1 MKILKR
7 HLPKCLVPNDGLKN
21 ILGVVAD
28 EQVKSADRLSLAI
41 PISERH
47 DYYETDTKTIKEGL
61 LMTLSIPLASRQTA
75 FTVYKEH
82 AIPLPQPEPESALKW
97 KVEAEYLAV
106 SEDQMKTAAISQGQL
121 DKCIGSSK
129 YQICHRNM
137 ATEIGHSSC
146 WQTFS
151 SKALWIR

>member
-1 MKILKR
+1 M
-7 HLPKCLVPNDGLKN
+7 CLVPNDGLKN

-28 EQVKSADRLSLAI
+28 EQVKSADRLFLAI
-41 PISERH
+41 PISESLS
-47 DYYETDTKTIKEGL
+47 YYETDTKTIKEGL
-61 LMTLSIPLASRQTA
+61 LMTLSIPLASRQKA

-97 KVEAEYLAV
+97 KIEAEYLAV

-121 DKCIGSSK
+121 EKCIGSSK

-137 ATEIGHSSC
+137 ATEIGNSSC